1 MVLEGSESL
10 SSKYS
15 SPSTIFICKIQKF
28 YSITSITEMLF
39 PSHFQKKPSE
49 IVAKCH
55 FLYQHCS
62 FCPLQIK
69 CLFQAGL
76 WIKQITVAHQ
86 LPYNLYWNTFQ
97 AYLDYKY
104 ISISTTEV
112 RRLWNLLT
120 TTRLQSR
127 MKSFIFSNPF
137 TECNITVA
145 GIFSFKYQANPNWW

>member
-1 MVLEGSESL
+1 MVLERSESL

-15 SPSTIFICKIQKF
+15 SPSTIFICKIQKLN
-28 YSITSITEMLF
+28 STTSISEMLF

-55 FLYQHCS
+55 FQYQHCS

-69 CLFQAGL
+69 CLFQAPL
-76 WIKQITVAHQ
+76 WIKQITVALQ
-86 LPYNLYWNTFQ
+86 LPCNLYWNTFQ

-112 RRLWNLLT
+112 SAVSAFYCETSSLQQGCRGEWNLL
-120 TTRLQSR
+120 
-127 MKSFIFSNPF
+127 IFSNPF
-137 TECNITVA
+137 TECNITVT
-145 GIFSFKYQANPNWW
+145 GIFSFKS